1 MDNWSRLIT
10 GKGTHLKTDLSTE
23 EGRMVM
29 EMNRGAAAG
38 GDGYVYAK
46 TARGVEI
53 PIRPGFN
60 FKKV

>member
-1 MDNWSRLIT
+1 MAAQA
-10 GKGTHLKTDLSTE
+10 
-23 EGRMVM
+23 
-29 EMNRGAAAG
+29 NRGAGAG